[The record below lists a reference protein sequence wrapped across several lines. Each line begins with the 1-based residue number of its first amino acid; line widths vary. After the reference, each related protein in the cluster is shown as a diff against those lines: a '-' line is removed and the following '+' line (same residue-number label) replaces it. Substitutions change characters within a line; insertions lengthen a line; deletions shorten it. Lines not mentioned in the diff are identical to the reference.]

1 MFYGTRLKALRERI
15 GLTQQKVADILMLD
29 LSTYGMYEIEKDI
42 MPIKHLNT
50 LVNYYNVSL
59 DYIFGFS
66 DEVKYKDIRENI
78 DKELS
83 GARLKA
89 LRKNSKITQT
99 KFGEKL
105 NCSYGTIA
113 GYESGRYIIAT
124 PFLYSICKDYGVS
137 ADYLLG
143 KIDVMC
149 PKNLK
154 IGNKE

>member
-1 MFYGTRLKALRERI
+1 MIYSRLEELREEKSLKR
-15 GLTQQKVADILMLD
+15 VDIAKYLD
-29 LSTYGMYEIEKDI
+29 LDKSTYSKYEKEYNVIPIE
-42 MPIKHLNT
+42 HLNT
-50 LVNYYNVSL
+50 LANYYNVSL

-66 DEVKYKDIRENI
+66 DEMKYKDIRENI

>member
-1 MFYGTRLKALRERI
+1 MIYSRLEELREDKSLKR
-15 GLTQQKVADILMLD
+15 VDIAKYLD
-29 LSTYGMYEIEKDI
+29 LDKSTYSKYEKEYNVIPIE
-42 MPIKHLNT
+42 HLNT
-50 LVNYYNVSL
+50 LANYYNVSL

-66 DEVKYKDIRENI
+66 DEMKYKDIRENI

-83 GARLKA
+83 GVRLKA

>member
-1 MFYGTRLKALRERI
+1 MIYSKLEELREDKSLKR
-15 GLTQQKVADILMLD
+15 VDIAKYLD
-29 LSTYGMYEIEKDI
+29 LDKSTYSKYEKEYNV
-42 MPIKHLNT
+42 MPIEHLNT
-50 LVNYYNVSL
+50 LANYYNVSL
-59 DYIFGFS
+59 DYIFGFN
-66 DEVKYKDIRENI
+66 DEVKYKDIREKI
-78 DKELS
+78 DKKLS
-83 GARLKA
+83 GMRLKA
-89 LRKNSKITQT
+89 LRKNNKVTQT

-154 IGNKE
+154 ISNKE